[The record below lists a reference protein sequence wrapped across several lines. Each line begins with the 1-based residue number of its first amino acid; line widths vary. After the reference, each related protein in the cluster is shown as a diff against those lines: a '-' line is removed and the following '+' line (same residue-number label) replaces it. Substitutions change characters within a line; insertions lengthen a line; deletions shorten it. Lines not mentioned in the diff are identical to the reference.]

1 MSDTPCHT
9 LCRAITD
16 ALPALPDTV
25 EVYAT
30 VALSIAHLTQGDVDS
45 LTAAADGED
54 NDRVLMRPT
63 GFFIKLSDSIPEGGK
78 DLDCRHGTS
87 DSLPRIIA
95 WAKQLGF
102 QCIEFDNAA
111 DAVDGFPVYE
121 W

>member
-1 MSDTPCHT
+1 MSDSPCQS
-9 LCRAITD
+9 LSRAITRS
-16 ALPALPDTV
+16 LPSLPDTV

-30 VALSIAHLTQGDVDS
+30 VALSIAHLTQSDVDA
-45 LTAAADGED
+45 LTIAASGDD

-63 GFFIKLSDSIPEGGK
+63 GFMIKLSDSIPEEGH

-87 DSLPRIIA
+87 ESLPRVIT

-111 DAVDGFPVYE
+111 DTIDGFPVYE